1 MSTPD
6 DERPADVQD
15 TVVVERETLVTT
27 HPTAVLPAAPTVL
40 AVPVVPVVPAPPPPG
55 TGLAPVPQPTA
66 QPVYQPLAQQP
77 VYQAVAQQPVYQP
90 VAQQPVY
97 AARPGIVTD
106 RTDQSGQAVIAWILT
121 VLSLGY
127 FLPWAIAATRGR
139 SNAGA
144 IGLLNL
150 FVGWTLI
157 GWIIT
162 LVMAC
167 AAHQPVAG
175 PQTTMILTQHYLT
188 PQQPVAA
195 AAPSAPAGWY
205 PSPSGEKAYW
215 DGIRWTGHTAP

>member
-1 MSTPD
+1 MTMPA

-15 TVVVERETLVTT
+15 TVVVERETVVTT
-27 HPTAVLPAAPTVL
+27 HPTAVLPAAPAVL
-40 AVPVVPVVPAPPPPG
+40 AAPVVPAPQPPG
-55 TGLAPVPQPTA
+55 TGLAPVQPA
-66 QPVYQPLAQQP
+66 G
-77 VYQAVAQQPVYQP
+77 YQAVAQPVAQPVAYQP
-90 VAQQPVY
+90 VHAT
-97 AARPGIVTD
+97 RPAVVTD
-106 RTDQSGQAVIAWILT
+106 RTNQSGQAVLAWILT

-144 IGLLNL
+144 IGVLNL

-167 AAHQPVAG
+167 SAHQPVAG
-175 PQTTMILTQHYLT
+175 PQTTLILTQHYVA
-188 PQQPVAA
+188 PQLPAT

-205 PSPSGEKAYW
+205 PSPTGAKAYW
-215 DGIRWTGHTAP
+215 DGTRWTGHTAP